1 MLHKEELLLLP
12 ADEGRVMEARRP
24 LTVPLSRQ
32 RQAAVLRAAIQR
44 ARVTA
49 EGAARTNVR
58 ERAAEPRGRRSMHAM
73 PRVQPGREFSSLLSS
88 FLVLAHGSVAREVN
102 LDLEYVSPVRVRRRS
117 PHASLGRPPCVFGR
131 GIWQPDLQ
139 CAQRAGAG
147 VSVTLSAV
155 INKLSAGVENEV
167 PSHPSSIPAAAFLKG
182 SAQDGFLG

>member
-12 ADEGRVMEARRP
+12 ADEGRVKEARRP

-88 FLVLAHGSVAREVN
+88 FLVLAHGSVAREGISISN
-102 LDLEYVSPVRVRRRS
+102 MYRPS
-117 PHASLGRPPCVFGR
+117 ASAAADGRPPCVFGR